1 MDFAMNEEQEEL
13 RSMAR
18 GFLAECSSSE
28 QIRQAME
35 SELGYDPEVWK
46 RIGSELGWPA
56 VVIPEEYGGLGL
68 SYIELVA
75 LMEVMGEAVLCAPF
89 FSSVCLG
96 GNALLVGGTEEQKQE
111 HLPGIAEGQTRARR
125 GTA

>member
-1 MDFAMNEEQEEL
+1 MDFAFNEEQEEL

-18 GFLAECSSSE
+18 AFLADYSASE

-75 LMEVMGEAVLCAPF
+75 LMEVVGEGDY
-89 FSSVCLG
+89 CLRSFWAG
-96 GNALLVGGTEEQKQE
+96 AEAEERLHPQP
-111 HLPGIAEGQTRARR
+111 H
-125 GTA
+125 